1 MAEPAPVSA
10 ESPSPPPQPAPVR
23 PKYKVVVS
31 DFHLG
36 KGRHF
41 RDGTQNILEDFI
53 YDKEFAEFLNYYRS
67 GSFADADVEVIL
79 NGDILN
85 LLQIDTYGVHTHL
98 ITERATIRAVERIVV
113 GHPEFFQALRRFA
126 ATPFHSIS

>member
-1 MAEPAPVSA
+1 VAEIT
-10 ESPSPPPQPAPVR
+10 R

-36 KGRHF
+36 KGRYF

-53 YDKEFAEFLNYYRS
+53 YDREFAEFVNYYRS
-67 GSFADADVEVIL
+67 GSYADADVEIIF

-85 LLQIDTYGVHTHL
+85 LLQIDTHGVHTHL
-98 ITERATIRAVERIVV
+98 ITERSVVRAVDRIAA
-113 GHPEFFQALRRFA
+113 GHPEFFAAIKKFA
-126 ATPFHSIS
+126 AIPGHSISYVVGNHDAGML